1 VIGGRNYEYLIDG
14 EYSSDSYSES
24 RCLTEEIAARNV
36 LLVGCTGSGKSTLA
50 KVLSGDSRFE
60 EGSGSV
66 SKTKFFK
73 KSDEFK

>member
-1 VIGGRNYEYLIDG
+1 LYSIKG
-14 EYSSDSYSES
+14 EYFSDSYSES
-24 RCLTEEIAARNV
+24 RCLAEEIPIRNI

-50 KVLSGDSRFE
+50 KILSGDNRFE

-73 KSDEFK
+73 KSEEFK